1 MLQAHIFY
9 AGAKAGAMGAKT
21 GAKASGAVRAWGAW
35 LACMRFLDGLGFKCQ
50 QPRRLPLC
58 LAEGAR

>member
-1 MLQAHIFY
+1 MMQAHIFY
-9 AGAKAGAMGAKT
+9 AGAKA

-58 LAEGAR
+58 LAGDVR